1 MAAYAIAGSAL
12 IRACE
17 AGRPENYPENRKNMI
32 CGTTPILRILFFN
45 FIPPPI
51 DRIDR
56 IHRIDHI
63 HHIEHIL
70 IMTFQPVFDLKR
82 PILIAGPC
90 SAENEDQVMAA
101 ARGLKNQG
109 VDLFRAGIWKPR
121 TRPGAFEGAGMP
133 GLRWLKRVR
142 EETGIPVTTE
152 VANAQ
157 HVYDCLK
164 FGIDVFWIGART
176 TVNPFFMQEIA
187 DALEGTDIPVLVKNP
202 VNPDYKLWVGALER
216 LYKAGLRRIAAIHRG
231 FSSYGDSKYRNVPRW
246 QMAIDLMQ
254 EFPGLEV
261 ICDISHICGRRDI
274 LAETAQKAYD
284 LNFDGLMIEVHP
296 NPDQAWSDAAQQI
309 TPEGYCQLVQSLV
322 RRAVTTDDPDF
333 LARMENCRN
342 EIDDIDEEI
351 IHLVARRMNLVKE
364 IGAIK
369 KEKNVAVLQP
379 ERFRALREALQRR
392 GEKNELSPEFI
403 ALFLEAVHQESI
415 NQQEQI
421 INANTPRK
429 TVPGNLWKAD

>member
-1 MAAYAIAGSAL
+1 
-12 IRACE
+12 
-17 AGRPENYPENRKNMI
+17 
-32 CGTTPILRILFFN
+32 
-45 FIPPPI
+45 
-51 DRIDR
+51 
-56 IHRIDHI
+56 
-63 HHIEHIL
+63 
-70 IMTFQPVFDLKR
+70 MTFQPVFNLKR

-90 SAENEDQVMAA
+90 SAETEEQVLAA
-101 ARGLKNQG
+101 AHGLKG
-109 VDLFRAGIWKPR
+109 EGIDLFRAGIWKPR
-121 TRPGAFEGAGMP
+121 TRPGAFEGIGTQ
-133 GLRWLKRVR
+133 GLKWLRRVK
-142 EETGIPVTTE
+142 EETGLAVTTE
-152 VANAQ
+152 VANAH

-164 FGIDVFWIGART
+164 YGVDVFWIGART
-176 TVNPFFMQEIA
+176 TVNPFSVQEIA

-202 VNPDYKLWVGALER
+202 VNPDYKLWVGAIER
-216 LYKAGLRRIAAIHRG
+216 LHKAGLRRIAAIHRG

-284 LNFDGLMIEVHP
+284 LNFDGLMVEVHP
-296 NPDQAWSDAAQQI
+296 DPDKAWSDASQQI
-309 TPEGYCQLVQSLV
+309 TPPRYGEMLRGLI

-333 LARMENCRN
+333 LAQMENCRSA
-342 EIDDIDEEI
+342 IDEIDEEI
-351 IHLVARRMNLVKE
+351 IQLIAQRMHLVKE
-364 IGAIK
+364 IGVIK

-403 ALFLEAVHQESI
+403 SLFLEAVHQESI

-421 INANTPRK
+421 INARTAGQQAPS
-429 TVPGNLWKAD
+429 NLWAND

>member
-1 MAAYAIAGSAL
+1 
-12 IRACE
+12 
-17 AGRPENYPENRKNMI
+17 
-32 CGTTPILRILFFN
+32 
-45 FIPPPI
+45 
-51 DRIDR
+51 
-56 IHRIDHI
+56 
-63 HHIEHIL
+63 
-70 IMTFQPVFDLKR
+70 MTFQPVFNLKR

-90 SAENEDQVMAA
+90 SAETEAQVLATA
-101 ARGLKNQG
+101 QGLKDQG

-121 TRPGAFEGAGMP
+121 TRPGAFEGVGMP
-133 GLRWLKRVR
+133 GLRWLRRVK
-142 EETGIPVTTE
+142 EATGLRVTTE

-176 TVNPFFMQEIA
+176 TVNPFSVQEIA

-216 LYKAGLRRIAAIHRG
+216 LHKAGLRRIAAIHRG
-231 FSSYGDSKYRNVPRW
+231 FSSYGDSKYRNLPRW

-284 LNFDGLMIEVHP
+284 LNFDGLMVEVHP
-296 NPDQAWSDAAQQI
+296 DPDQAWSDAAQQI
-309 TPEGYCQLVQSLV
+309 TPQRYGEMMGSLV

-333 LARMENCRN
+333 LAQMENCRSA
-342 EIDDIDEEI
+342 IDEIDEEI
-351 IHLVARRMNLVKE
+351 ITLIAARMQLVRE

-369 KEKNVAVLQP
+369 KDKNIAVLQP
-379 ERFRALREALQRR
+379 ERFRALREALQAR
-392 GEKNELSPEFI
+392 GGKNELSPEFI

-415 NQQEQI
+415 NQQETI
-421 INANTPRK
+421 VNDK
-429 TVPGNLWKAD
+429 TQNHPASSKLWIDD